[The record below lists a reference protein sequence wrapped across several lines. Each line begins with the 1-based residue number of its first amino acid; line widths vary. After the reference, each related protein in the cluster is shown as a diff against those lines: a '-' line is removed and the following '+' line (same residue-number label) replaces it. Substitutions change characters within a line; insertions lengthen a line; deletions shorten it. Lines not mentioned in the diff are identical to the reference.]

1 MSNAANLAL
10 DGGDPREEFVEGS
23 IGMTAA
29 RLHLVNDPKICFEE
43 YIYYASITRAEEKA
57 EYAATP
63 KEKRSIKNI
72 IKNRFRTNT
81 TTISTPPTNAS
92 DSDEKSAANLGAS
105 TDSATVSVE
114 GDEKLAA
121 NFDAPSESVQLRH
134 YTDPS
139 HVSDEEWKTL
149 SRGIRT
155 AGWSTCFYLIT
166 TDILG
171 PFSTPYVPSGDCPAD
186 VEQC

>member
-1 MSNAANLAL
+1 MSNAADLAL
-10 DGGDPREEFVEGS
+10 DGGDPREQVVEEPV
-23 IGMTAA
+23 GMTAA
-29 RLHLVNDPKICFEE
+29 RLHLINDPNICFEE

-57 EYAATP
+57 QYAAIP
-63 KEKRSIKNI
+63 KEKKTIKSII
-72 IKNRFRTNT
+72 QNRFRRNT
-81 TTISTPPTNAS
+81 ATISTPPTDMS
-92 DSDEKSAANLGAS
+92 DADEKRTAKLGAS
-105 TDSATVSVE
+105 TDPATVSVD
-114 GDEKLAA
+114 GDEKQAA
-121 NFDAPSESVQLRH
+121 IFDTPSEPVQLRH

-171 PFSTPYVPSGDCPAD
+171 PFSTPYVPPGDCPAD